1 MTKIRVTLVRSSIGR
16 PANHKRV
23 LESLGLRK
31 MNHSVEHENTPSILG
46 MCEKVKHLIKVEEI

>member
-1 MTKIRVTLVRSSIGR
+1 MTKIKVTLVRSSIGR

-23 LESLGLRK
+23 LESLGLKRI
-31 MNHSVEHENTPSILG
+31 NQTVEHDNTLSILG